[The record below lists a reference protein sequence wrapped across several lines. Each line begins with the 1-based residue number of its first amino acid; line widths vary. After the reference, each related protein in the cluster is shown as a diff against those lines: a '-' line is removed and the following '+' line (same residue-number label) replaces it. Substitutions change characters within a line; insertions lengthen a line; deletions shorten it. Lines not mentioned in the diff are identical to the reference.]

1 MRITDQGLT
10 NFRVA
15 QLAAGQSK
23 LADVEEQI
31 ATGKQIQ
38 KPSDDPSAS
47 ARLMRHTD
55 RLARIGQYQRNNNSA
70 RLWADAG
77 DRTLQSVSY
86 SLGRAKTL
94 AVQAGNDTLGT
105 EERAALSAD
114 IRAIADEMISLA
126 NTKVTGR
133 AIFAGTANV
142 AEAFDASGA
151 YLGDTTAVTR
161 SIDSGERVEVGLPGP
176 DVFGVS
182 NPGDPLNGTVFEA
195 LHELADR
202 VDAGDNAGIRSG
214 IEAVDAAANRV
225 AVAQGRLG
233 AVSRQLEVVADR
245 QTGEELAVTSSMSK
259 LQDTDV
265 AEAIIRLRSA
275 EASYQ
280 ATMAATSRGM
290 STSLLDFLR

>member
-10 NFRVA
+10 NIRVA
-15 QLAAGQSK
+15 HIAAGQSK
-23 LADVEEQI
+23 LAEAEGQI
-31 ATGKQIQ
+31 ASGKQIQ

-55 RLARIGQYQRNNNSA
+55 RLARIGQYQRNNDSA

-77 DRTLQSVSY
+77 DRTLQSVAY

-94 AVQAGNDTLGT
+94 AVQAGNDTLGA
-105 EERAALSAD
+105 EERTALATD
-114 IRAIADEMISLA
+114 IRAIADEMISLS

-142 AEAFDASGA
+142 DEAYDATGA
-151 YLGDTTAVTR
+151 YLGDTAVVTR

-176 DVFGVS
+176 EVFGVS
-182 NPGDPLNGTVFEA
+182 NPGDPFNGTIFEA

-202 VDAGDNAGIRSG
+202 VAAGDNAGVRDG
-214 IEAVDAAANRV
+214 IEAVDAATNRV
-225 AVAQGRLG
+225 AAGQGRLG

-245 QTGEELAVTSSMSK
+245 QTSEELAVSTTMSK

-280 ATMAATSRGM
+280 ATLSATARSM

>member
-10 NFRVA
+10 NVRVA
-15 QLAAGQSK
+15 HIAAGQSK
-23 LADVEEQI
+23 LAEVEEQI
-31 ATGKQIQ
+31 ASGKQIQ

-55 RLARIGQYQRNNNSA
+55 RLSRIGQYQRNNNSA

-77 DRTLQSVSY
+77 DRTLQSVAY

-94 AVQAGNDTLGT
+94 AVQAGNDTLGA
-105 EERAALSAD
+105 EERNALATD
-114 IRAIADEMISLA
+114 IRAIADEMISLS

-142 AEAFDASGA
+142 TEAYDAAGA
-151 YLGDTTAVTR
+151 YQGDTSVVTR
-161 SIDSGERVEVGLPGP
+161 SIDSGEKVDVGLPGP
-176 DVFGVS
+176 EVFGVS

-202 VDAGDNAGIRSG
+202 VVAADNAGVRAG
-214 IEAVDAAANRV
+214 IEAVDAATNRV
-225 AVAQGRLG
+225 ATGQGRLG
-233 AVSRQLEVVADR
+233 AVARQLEVVADR
-245 QTGEELAVTSSMSK
+245 QTSEELAVTSSMSR

-265 AEAIIRLRSA
+265 ADAIIRLRSA

-280 ATMAATSRGM
+280 ATLSATSRSMG
-290 STSLLDFLR
+290 TSLLDFLR